1 MNHLDLTTAEK
12 AGQGNP
18 FHKPV
23 YFILNQ
29 AIGGNCGGD
38 PSQTEFPVRFEVDW
52 VRVYQH
58 NLERSI
64 TKRRLS
70 TKRPAP

>member
-29 AIGGNCGGD
+29 AIGGDSGGD
-38 PSQTEFPVRFEVDW
+38 PSHTQFPIRFEVDW
-52 VRVYQH
+52 VRVYQ
-58 NLERSI
+58 RG
-64 TKRRLS
+64 K
-70 TKRPAP
+70 